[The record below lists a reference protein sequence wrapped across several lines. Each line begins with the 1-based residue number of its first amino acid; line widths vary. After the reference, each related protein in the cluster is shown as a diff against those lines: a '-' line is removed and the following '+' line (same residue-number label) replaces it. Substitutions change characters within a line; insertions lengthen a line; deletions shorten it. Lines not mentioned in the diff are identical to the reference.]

1 MTRPIGPA
9 ERLVEETV
17 LVRATAERAY
27 RAIADFGRMAEWSPE
42 FIGAWTGRRGLVVGS
57 RFVGFNRRGPLLWF
71 TTGRITVADPGR
83 EFAFRVSAFGVPTA
97 VWGYRILPTPG
108 GAEVTEYWEYLG
120 RGSLASR
127 FIELL
132 GLVFSATP
140 PSARRARNRD
150 GMRATLARLK
160 RYLEG
165 G

>member
-1 MTRPIGPA
+1 MMRSISAA
-9 ERLVEETV
+9 ERTVAETV
-17 LVRATAERAY
+17 HVRASPERAY
-27 RAIADFGRMAEWSPE
+27 RAIADFGRMADWSPE
-42 FIGAWTGRRGLVVGS
+42 FVGAWTGRRGPVAGA

-83 EFAFRVSAFGVPTA
+83 EFRFRVTAFGVPTA
-97 VWGYRILPTPG
+97 VWGYRIEPAPG

-120 RGSLASR
+120 RGSRASR

-140 PSARRARNRD
+140 PSARPERNRQ

-160 RYLEG
+160 EYVEN
-165 G
+165 

>member
-1 MTRPIGPA
+1 MTRPISPA
-9 ERLVEETV
+9 ERTVAETV
-17 LVRATAERAY
+17 HVRATPELTY

-42 FIGAWTGRRGLVVGS
+42 FAGAWTRGRALAEGTW
-57 RFVGFNRRGPLLWF
+57 FVGFNRRGPLLWF

-83 EFAFRVSAFGVPTA
+83 EFAFRVTAFGVPTA
-97 VWGYRILPTPG
+97 VWGYRIEPAQD

-120 RGSLASR
+120 RGSRASR

-140 PSARRARNRD
+140 PSARPERNRQ

-160 RYLEG
+160 THLET
-165 G
+165 